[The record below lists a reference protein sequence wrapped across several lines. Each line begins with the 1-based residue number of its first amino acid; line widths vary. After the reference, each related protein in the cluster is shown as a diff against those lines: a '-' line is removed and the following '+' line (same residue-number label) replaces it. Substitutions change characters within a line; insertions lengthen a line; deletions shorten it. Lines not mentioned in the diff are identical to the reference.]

1 MRYHGTVIRPPSEA
15 DSLIIQVT
23 YGCSH
28 NSCDFCGTYLD
39 KPFRV
44 RPFQEVVED
53 VRRLPD
59 ELKST
64 VTKVFLGDG
73 DAVILPRR
81 RLREL
86 LELLHEELPS
96 LQRVS
101 SYASAQALLKKDV
114 EDLRPLKDLGLTL
127 LYLGLESGDDAT
139 LRSCNKGVTVAAQ
152 IEACSRASE
161 AGMQLSVTTVLG
173 LAGEERALEHAR
185 ATGRALSAIDPEY
198 IGVLSLM
205 VVEGTGL
212 AERVRRGEFKV
223 PGSWAMLRELRELID
238 ATQVSGALF
247 RSNHASNYL
256 PLGGRLPEDKA
267 RLLAALA
274 EALQKKRARVCVRR
288 PGGRCRSHS
297 PSRPSPSW
305 CRETSS
311 AATLAPGIF
320 HPGRWSLECRPHNPR
335 GCHAPAGRP
344 AARESI
350 LLGDE
355 APLSR
360 WGKLKRMTIAVLRS
374 ASPSATAFRRGWLR
388 SFAAPWARISPG
400 V

>member
-53 VRRLPD
+53 VRSLPD

-86 LELLHEELPS
+86 LELLHAELPS

-101 SYASAQALLKKDV
+101 SYATAQALLKKDV

-139 LRSCNKGVTVAAQ
+139 LRSCNKGVTVAEQ

-173 LAGEERALEHAR
+173 LAGEER
-185 ATGRALSAIDPEY
+185 
-198 IGVLSLM
+198 
-205 VVEGTGL
+205 TGL

-267 RLLAALA
+267 RMLAALD
-274 EALQKKRARVCVRR
+274 EALQKEEGSRLRPEAWRA
-288 PGGRCRSHS
+288 
-297 PSRPSPSW
+297 
-305 CRETSS
+305 
-311 AATLAPGIF
+311 L
-320 HPGRWSLECRPHNPR
+320 
-335 GCHAPAGRP
+335 
-344 AARESI
+344 
-350 LLGDE
+350 
-355 APLSR
+355 
-360 WGKLKRMTIAVLRS
+360 
-374 ASPSATAFRRGWLR
+374 
-388 SFAAPWARISPG
+388 
-400 V
+400 